1 MIKYAFPIL
10 ATLLLQLLNTAR
22 AQNNAPLKQGR
33 IVYEQLIKGG
43 KATINFNGNTQT
55 INRPDRLLR
64 LEVLF
69 TQEESLRRQLETD
82 ERPEAE
88 MAAPAGSAVSV
99 TGTVRMVSSSMGDA
113 TTWHNFT
120 EARKVEQREAAGKKF
135 LVQDS
140 IRKNTWKL
148 TGETKTILGYTC
160 QKAISQTPVK
170 SFNMQMQDGQM
181 KRTEKW
187 DTIDVTVWFAP
198 AIAIPAGPEY
208 QGQLP
213 GLILE
218 TESRNGSNI
227 VRAVEITEKVK
238 INDIKEPKSGK
249 KVTQAEY
256 MKEVEESQKQMMERM
271 RPARA
276 AF

>member
-1 MIKYAFPIL
+1 MIKYAFPII

-43 KATINFNGNTQT
+43 KATITINGNPQT
-55 INRPDRLLR
+55 VNRPDRILR

-88 MAAPAGSAVSV
+88 MATAGAGNGFA
-99 TGTVRMVSSSMGDA
+99 GTVRMVSSSMGNA
-113 TTWHNFT
+113 TIWHNFT
-120 EARKVEQREAAGKKF
+120 EERKVEQREAAGKKF

-160 QKAISQTPVK
+160 QKAISKTPVK

-187 DTIDVTVWFAP
+187 DTIDVTVWFTP

-238 INDIKEPKSGK
+238 TNDIKEPKTGK

-271 RPARA
+271 RPSRA

>member
-1 MIKYAFPIL
+1 MTKYALPIFTVL
-10 ATLLLQLLNTAR
+10 ALQFLNTAT

-33 IVYEQLIKGG
+33 VVYEQQIKGG
-43 KATINFNGNTQT
+43 TATLNINGNTQT
-55 INRPDRLLR
+55 VNRPDRTLR
-64 LEVLF
+64 MEVLF
-69 TQEESLRRQLETD
+69 TQEESLRRQLESN
-82 ERPEAE
+82 ERPEVE
-88 MAAPAGSAVSV
+88 MAGPGDMPSTV
-99 TGTVRMVSSSMGDA
+99 GTVRVIGSFMSEA
-113 TTWHNFT
+113 AIWHNFT
-120 EARKVEQREAAGKKF
+120 EARKVEQRESAGKKF

-160 QKAISQTPVK
+160 QKAVTRTPVK

-198 AIAIPAGPEY
+198 AITIPAGPDY

-227 VRAVEITEKVK
+227 VRAVEISDKVK
-238 INDIKEPKSGK
+238 ITEIKEPKTGK

>member
-1 MIKYAFPIL
+1 MIKYAFPIIVSL
-10 ATLLLQLLNTAR
+10 TLQLLNTAR

-33 IVYEQLIKGG
+33 VVYEQQIKGG
-43 KATINFNGNTQT
+43 TATLNINGNTQT
-55 INRPDRLLR
+55 INRPDRTLR

-69 TQEESLRRQLETD
+69 TQEESLRRQLETN
-82 ERPEAE
+82 ERPDAE
-88 MAAPAGSAVSV
+88 MAGPSSGMVGSVRVVS
-99 TGTVRMVSSSMGDA
+99 TSMSDA
-113 TTWHNFT
+113 TIWHNFT
-120 EARKVEQREAAGKKF
+120 EERKVESREAAGKKF

-140 IRKNTWKL
+140 IRKHTWKL

-160 QKAISQTPVK
+160 QKATSRTPVK
-170 SFNMQMQDGQM
+170 SFNMQLQDGQM

-187 DTIDVTVWFAP
+187 DTINVTVWFAP
-198 AIAIPAGPEY
+198 AISIPAGPEY

-227 VRAVEITEKVK
+227 VRAVEISEKVK
-238 INDIKEPKSGK
+238 LTDIKEPKTGK

-256 MKEVEESQKQMMERM
+256 MKEVEDSQKQMMERM

>member
-1 MIKYAFPIL
+1 MIKYAFPIIVTL
-10 ATLLLQLLNTAR
+10 ALQLLNTAR
-22 AQNNAPLKQGR
+22 AQNNAPLRQGR
-33 IVYEQLIKGG
+33 VVYEQQIKGG
-43 KATINFNGNTQT
+43 TATLNINGSTQT
-55 INRPDRLLR
+55 INRPDRTLR
-64 LEVLF
+64 MEVLF
-69 TQEESLRRQLETD
+69 TQEESLRRQLESN
-82 ERPEAE
+82 ERPEVE
-88 MAAPAGSAVSV
+88 MGAPGDMPVTVGAVRV
-99 TGTVRMVSSSMGDA
+99 VSSMMNEASI
-113 TTWHNFT
+113 WHNFT
-120 EARKVEQREAAGKKF
+120 EERKVEQRESAGKKF

-160 QKAISQTPVK
+160 QRAITRTPVK

-187 DTIDVTVWFAP
+187 DTIDVAVWFTP

-227 VRAVEITEKVK
+227 VRAVEISDKVK
-238 INDIKEPKSGK
+238 LTEIKEPKTGK
-249 KVTQAEY
+249 KVTQAEF

-271 RPARA
+271 RPVRA
-276 AF
+276 TF